1 MQRKVYPYVPKFM
14 NKFIGH
20 YPIKFRSSWEV
31 SFARWLDYNE
41 NVITWSNE
49 KHAIPYYDPMQSKN
63 RRYFPDFY
71 AKIKN
76 KNNKVTEY
84 IIEIKPKK
92 ETRPPRKNNKQS
104 KKTKLYQEATYITNS
119 AKFES
124 ARFYA
129 KKMGYIFK
137 IITEEELFRKIK

>member
-1 MQRKVYPYVPKFM
+1 MQRKVYPYVPKFTT
-14 NKFIGH
+14 KFIGH
-20 YPIKFRSSWEV
+20 YPINFRSSWEV

-41 NVITWSNE
+41 NVTAWSNE
-49 KHAIPYYDPMQSKN
+49 KHAIPYYDPMQMKN

-76 KNNKVTEY
+76 KNNKIIEY

-92 ETRPPRKNNKQS
+92 ETRPPRKTKAQS
-104 KKTKLYQEATYITNS
+104 KRTKLYQESTYITNS
-119 AKFES
+119 AKFE
-124 ARFYA
+124 AAEKYC

-137 IITEEELFRKIK
+137 IVSEDKLFKKRS